1 MTIENAIG
9 ICQNTTRHSWGDLDH
24 IIDLMNQGQFGS
36 LDETTELRNILSEKI
51 QSLAIEDCAPY
62 ISVLSKTEIIRDR
75 RLCPEDFYYDGITH
89 EYSYLWKKLND
100 GKQPDWLGNDTRPV
114 HIYEAFDVAT
124 VYNQEQLYHPDY
136 IFLISEKRS
145 FQNYL
150 QSLTNA
156 SVGYHLFVMIEIEKD
171 NRVGLLFSKSGKWNP
186 YQKHPR
192 YYRMGSFICRMIYAE
207 GKDIHEIDG
216 APGSPKFLYL
226 LKQEKEEDA
235 SSIAICNSVK
245 DVNDEEYYCF
255 DYGHDKTFDF
265 SRKFAGDPL
274 LKQAINRT
282 KSPFLLR
289 KQRYAT
295 SPAIII
301 DFLTM
306 KAISFVKKSADE
318 DGCIFLLNDNHIA
331 VTLSNDYLTGQSNYT
346 RYKRATDK
354 LNDKLGRRF
363 NSLEAKVSSV
373 PGLQFHC
380 SSNEREVFISEIVPS
395 ILYGK
400 QRNRIGDGVSKGIIL
415 NPCGFD
421 ISKYLEKLENK
432 GFIKAIKGGADNSI
446 ILRYEKTDSCTI
458 SDIVL
463 FAFIMNC
470 KISSAYEALGN
481 EKVKTL
487 SESPRTKKE
496 WDIIYDM
503 TGWGSYP
510 DTHKSDDKK
519 DQTKDFQKYQTKDFQ
534 WKKTRREQ
542 EYSYNR
548 DEFPYSVIRK
558 NQKYTE
564 KYQFRTKYFSQLFSL
579 SERTLSSLK
588 QTATFTVRAKSKH
601 QDILDC
607 ILEVD
612 TPMRVKED
620 LLFLNWNK
628 HLVESGDYTQKEVS
642 ELFCPDGLH
651 LTGDPIKTDNNVWTV
666 NPDNQEERLWN
677 QSKFRCVFLSKDYN
691 SGDEGEGMNLREE
704 TGRDNKASGITLT
717 QFHKS
722 YFMMYYG
729 FMNCD
734 CDGTYPRMEEA
745 LDQDTISSYFYHN
758 PVVRINVK
766 KISGKSRCEDS
777 QLKKAIERDSKLIS
791 QQIDLYNPNIIVCL
805 NGEEKSPIMQFLLEK
820 YPDAVKIQYP
830 DEEFQFIYY
839 SKRSRVIIIH
849 EYHPSYLEGGEER
862 KYIGVRQLA
871 RFLKENPCAID

>member
-9 ICQNTTRHSWGDLDH
+9 ICQNTTRHSWRDLDH

-36 LDETTELRNILSEKI
+36 LDETRELWNNLSEKI

-216 APGSPKFLYL
+216 APGSPKFIYL
-226 LKQEKEEDA
+226 LKQEEEEEA
-235 SSIAICNSVK
+235 GSIAICNSVK

-255 DYGHDKTFDF
+255 DYGHKTLDF

-274 LKQAINRT
+274 LRQAINRT

-306 KAISFVKKSADE
+306 KAISFVKKSTDE
-318 DGCIFLLNDNHIA
+318 DDCIFLLNDNHIA
-331 VTLSNDYLTGQSNYT
+331 VTLSNDYLSDESNYT

-354 LNDKLGRRF
+354 LNDKLGRKF
-363 NSLEAKVSSV
+363 NSLEDKASSV

-380 SSNEREVFISEIVPS
+380 SRNERELFISEIVPS

-400 QRNRIGDGVSKGIIL
+400 QRNRMGNGVSKGIIL

-446 ILRYEKTDSCTI
+446 ILRYEKTDSCTT

-470 KISSAYEALGN
+470 KISSAYEALSN

-519 DQTKDFQKYQTKDFQ
+519 YQTKDFK
-534 WKKTRREQ
+534 WKKIRREQ

-548 DEFPYSVIRK
+548 DEFPYTVIRK
-558 NQKYTE
+558 DQKYTE

-588 QTATFTVRAKSKH
+588 QTAAFPVRAKSKH
-601 QDILDC
+601 RDILDC

-620 LLFLNWNK
+620 LLFVNWNK
-628 HLVESGDYTQKEVS
+628 HLVESGDYTQQEVS
-642 ELFCPDGLH
+642 DLFCPDGLH
-651 LTGDPIKTDNNVWTV
+651 LTGDPMKTDNNVWTV

-704 TGRDNKASGITLT
+704 TGRDNKASGITLN

-734 CDGTYPRMEEA
+734 CDGTYPPIEEA
-745 LDQDTISSYFYHN
+745 LDQKRVSSYFYHH

-791 QQIDLYNPNIIVCL
+791 QQIDLYNPNIIICL
-805 NGEEKSPIMQFLLEK
+805 NGEEKSPIMHFLMEK
-820 YPDAVKIQYP
+820 YPDAMKIQYP

-839 SKRSRVIIIH
+839 SKRSKVIIIH
-849 EYHPSYLEGGEER
+849 EYHPSCLEGGEER

-871 RFLKENPCAID
+871 RFLKENPGAID

>member
-1 MTIENAIG
+1 M
-9 ICQNTTRHSWGDLDH
+9 
-24 IIDLMNQGQFGS
+24 
-36 LDETTELRNILSEKI
+36 RNILSEKI
-51 QSLAIEDCAPY
+51 QSLAMEECAPY
-62 ISVLSKTEIIRDR
+62 ISVLSRTEIIRNR
-75 RLCPEDFYYDGITH
+75 NLCLEDFYYDGITH
-89 EYSYLWKKLND
+89 EYSYLWKKLNN
-100 GKQPDWLGNDTRPV
+100 GKQSDWLGNDTRPV

-124 VYNQEQLYHPDY
+124 VYDLEQLYHPDY
-136 IFLISEKRS
+136 IFLVSEKRS

-156 SVGYHLFVMIEIEKD
+156 SVGYHLFVMIEIEQD
-171 NRVGLLFSKSGKWNP
+171 NRMGLLFSKSGKWNP
-186 YQKHPR
+186 YQKHPS
-192 YYRMGSFICRMIYAE
+192 YYRNGSFKCRMIYAE

-216 APGSPKFLYL
+216 APGSPKFLFL

-245 DVNDEEYYCF
+245 DVNNEEYYCF

-354 LNDKLGRRF
+354 LNDKLGRKF

-400 QRNRIGDGVSKGIIL
+400 QRNKIGNGVSKGIIL

-432 GFIKAIKGGADNSI
+432 GFIKAIKGGPNNSI
-446 ILRYEKTDSCTI
+446 ILRYEKMDSCTI

-470 KISSAYEALGN
+470 KMSSAYEALSN

-496 WDIIYDM
+496 WDILYDM
-503 TGWGSYP
+503 TGWGTFP
-510 DTHKSDDKK
+510 NENKVDKK
-519 DQTKDFQKYQTKDFQ
+519 YETNDFQ

-548 DEFPYSVIRK
+548 NEFPYTGIG
-558 NQKYTE
+558 QDQIYTE
-564 KYQFRTKYFSQLFSL
+564 KYQFRTKYFSQLFSM
-579 SERTLSSLK
+579 SERTFSSLK
-588 QTATFTVRAKSKH
+588 QAAALPVRAKSKH
-601 QDILDC
+601 RDILDC

-612 TPMRVKED
+612 A
-620 LLFLNWNK
+620 
-628 HLVESGDYTQKEVS
+628 
-642 ELFCPDGLH
+642 
-651 LTGDPIKTDNNVWTV
+651 
-666 NPDNQEERLWN
+666 
-677 QSKFRCVFLSKDYN
+677 SKSN
-691 SGDEGEGMNLREE
+691 
-704 TGRDNKASGITLT
+704 
-717 QFHKS
+717 
-722 YFMMYYG
+722 
-729 FMNCD
+729 
-734 CDGTYPRMEEA
+734 
-745 LDQDTISSYFYHN
+745 
-758 PVVRINVK
+758 
-766 KISGKSRCEDS
+766 
-777 QLKKAIERDSKLIS
+777 
-791 QQIDLYNPNIIVCL
+791 
-805 NGEEKSPIMQFLLEK
+805 
-820 YPDAVKIQYP
+820 
-830 DEEFQFIYY
+830 
-839 SKRSRVIIIH
+839 
-849 EYHPSYLEGGEER
+849 
-862 KYIGVRQLA
+862 
-871 RFLKENPCAID
+871 

>member
-51 QSLAIEDCAPY
+51 QSLAMEECAPY
-62 ISVLSKTEIIRDR
+62 ISVLSRTEIIRNR
-75 RLCPEDFYYDGITH
+75 NLCLEDFYYDGITH
-89 EYSYLWKKLND
+89 EYSYLWKKLNN
-100 GKQPDWLGNDTRPV
+100 GKQSDWLGNDTRPV

-124 VYNQEQLYHPDY
+124 VYDLEQLYHPDY
-136 IFLISEKRS
+136 IFLVSEKRS

-156 SVGYHLFVMIEIEKD
+156 SVGYHLFVMIEIEQD
-171 NRVGLLFSKSGKWNP
+171 NRMGLLFSKSGKWNP
-186 YQKHPR
+186 YQKHPS
-192 YYRMGSFICRMIYAE
+192 YYRNGSFKCRMIYAE

-216 APGSPKFLYL
+216 APGSPKFLFL

-245 DVNDEEYYCF
+245 DVNNEEYYCF

-282 KSPFLLR
+282 KSPFRLR

-354 LNDKLGRRF
+354 LNDKLGRKF

-400 QRNRIGDGVSKGIIL
+400 QRNRMGNDVSKGIIL

-446 ILRYEKTDSCTI
+446 ILRYEKTDFCTI

-470 KISSAYEALGN
+470 KISS
-481 EKVKTL
+481 V
-487 SESPRTKKE
+487 
-496 WDIIYDM
+496 M
-503 TGWGSYP
+503 
-510 DTHKSDDKK
+510 
-519 DQTKDFQKYQTKDFQ
+519 
-534 WKKTRREQ
+534 
-542 EYSYNR
+542 
-548 DEFPYSVIRK
+548 
-558 NQKYTE
+558 
-564 KYQFRTKYFSQLFSL
+564 
-579 SERTLSSLK
+579 
-588 QTATFTVRAKSKH
+588 
-601 QDILDC
+601 
-607 ILEVD
+607 
-612 TPMRVKED
+612 
-620 LLFLNWNK
+620 
-628 HLVESGDYTQKEVS
+628 
-642 ELFCPDGLH
+642 
-651 LTGDPIKTDNNVWTV
+651 
-666 NPDNQEERLWN
+666 
-677 QSKFRCVFLSKDYN
+677 
-691 SGDEGEGMNLREE
+691 
-704 TGRDNKASGITLT
+704 
-717 QFHKS
+717 
-722 YFMMYYG
+722 
-729 FMNCD
+729 
-734 CDGTYPRMEEA
+734 
-745 LDQDTISSYFYHN
+745 
-758 PVVRINVK
+758 
-766 KISGKSRCEDS
+766 
-777 QLKKAIERDSKLIS
+777 
-791 QQIDLYNPNIIVCL
+791 
-805 NGEEKSPIMQFLLEK
+805 
-820 YPDAVKIQYP
+820 
-830 DEEFQFIYY
+830 
-839 SKRSRVIIIH
+839 
-849 EYHPSYLEGGEER
+849 
-862 KYIGVRQLA
+862 
-871 RFLKENPCAID
+871 

>member
-9 ICQNTTRHSWGDLDH
+9 ICQNTTRHSWEDLDH

-51 QSLAIEDCAPY
+51 QSLAIEECAPY
-62 ISVLSKTEIIRDR
+62 ISVLSRTEIIRNR
-75 RLCPEDFYYDGITH
+75 NLCLNDFYYDGITH
-89 EYSYLWKKLND
+89 EYSYLWKKLNN
-100 GKQPDWLGNDTRPV
+100 GRQSDWLGNDSRPV

-124 VYNQEQLYHPDY
+124 VYDLEQLYHPDY
-136 IFLISEKRS
+136 IFLVSEKRN

-171 NRVGLLFSKSGKWNP
+171 NRVGLMFSKSGKWNP

-192 YYRMGSFICRMIYAE
+192 YYRMGSFKCRMIYAE

-216 APGSPKFLYL
+216 APGSPKFLFL
-226 LKQEKEEDA
+226 LKQWKEEDA
-235 SSIAICNSVK
+235 GSIAICNSVK

-255 DYGHDKTFDF
+255 DYGHNNTFDF

-306 KAISFVKKSADE
+306 KAISFVKKSTDE

-331 VTLSNDYLTGQSNYT
+331 VTLSKDYLQDQSNYT

-354 LNDKLGRRF
+354 LNDKLGRLF

-373 PGLQFHC
+373 PGLQFHS
-380 SSNEREVFISEIVPS
+380 SSNERELFISEIVPS
-395 ILYGK
+395 VLYGK
-400 QRNRIGDGVSKGIIL
+400 QRNRMGNGVSKGIIL

-432 GFIKAIKGGADNSI
+432 GFIKAIKGGSNNSI
-446 ILRYEKTDSCTI
+446 ILRYEKTDICTT

-470 KISSAYEALGN
+470 KISSAYEALSN
-481 EKVKTL
+481 EKVNTL
-487 SESPRTKKE
+487 SDSPRTKKE

-503 TGWGSYP
+503 TGWGTFP
-510 DTHKSDDKK
+510 DDNKVNKK
-519 DQTKDFQKYQTKDFQ
+519 YETKGFQ

-548 DEFPYSVIRK
+548 NEFPYSGIGQDQIYK
-558 NQKYTE
+558 E
-564 KYQFRTKYFSQLFSL
+564 KYQFRTKYFSQLFSM
-579 SERTLSSLK
+579 SERTFSSLK
-588 QTATFTVRAKSKH
+588 QTAAFPVRAKDKH
-601 QDILDC
+601 RDTLDC

-612 TPMRVKED
+612 
-620 LLFLNWNK
+620 
-628 HLVESGDYTQKEVS
+628 
-642 ELFCPDGLH
+642 ELD
-651 LTGDPIKTDNNVWTV
+651 
-666 NPDNQEERLWN
+666 
-677 QSKFRCVFLSKDYN
+677 
-691 SGDEGEGMNLREE
+691 
-704 TGRDNKASGITLT
+704 
-717 QFHKS
+717 
-722 YFMMYYG
+722 
-729 FMNCD
+729 
-734 CDGTYPRMEEA
+734 
-745 LDQDTISSYFYHN
+745 
-758 PVVRINVK
+758 
-766 KISGKSRCEDS
+766 
-777 QLKKAIERDSKLIS
+777 
-791 QQIDLYNPNIIVCL
+791 
-805 NGEEKSPIMQFLLEK
+805 
-820 YPDAVKIQYP
+820 
-830 DEEFQFIYY
+830 
-839 SKRSRVIIIH
+839 
-849 EYHPSYLEGGEER
+849 R
-862 KYIGVRQLA
+862 K
-871 RFLKENPCAID
+871 

>member
-9 ICQNTTRHSWGDLDH
+9 ICQNTTRHSWEDLDH

-51 QSLAIEDCAPY
+51 QSLAIEECAPY
-62 ISVLSKTEIIRDR
+62 ISVLSRTEIIRNR
-75 RLCPEDFYYDGITH
+75 NLCLDDFYYDGITH

-100 GKQPDWLGNDTRPV
+100 GRQSDWLGNDSRPV

-124 VYNQEQLYHPDY
+124 VYDLEQLYHPDY
-136 IFLISEKRS
+136 IFLVSEKRN

-171 NRVGLLFSKSGKWNP
+171 NRVGLMFSKSGKWNP
-186 YQKHPR
+186 YQKQPL
-192 YYRMGSFICRMIYAE
+192 YYRMGSFKCRMIYAE

-216 APGSPKFLYL
+216 APGSPKFLFL
-226 LKQEKEEDA
+226 LKQWKEEDA
-235 SSIAICNSVK
+235 GSIAICNSVK

-255 DYGHDKTFDF
+255 DYGHNNTFDF

-306 KAISFVKKSADE
+306 KAISFVKKSTDE

-331 VTLSNDYLTGQSNYT
+331 FTLSKDYLQDQSNYT

-354 LNDKLGRRF
+354 LNDKLGRLF

-373 PGLQFHC
+373 PGLQFHS
-380 SSNEREVFISEIVPS
+380 SSNERELFISEIVPS

-400 QRNRIGDGVSKGIIL
+400 QRNRMGNGVSKGIIL

-432 GFIKAIKGGADNSI
+432 GFIKAIKGGSNNSI
-446 ILRYEKTDSCTI
+446 ILRYEKTDICTT

-470 KISSAYEALGN
+470 KISSAYEALSD
-481 EKVKTL
+481 EKVNTL
-487 SESPRTKKE
+487 SDSPRTKKE
-496 WDIIYDM
+496 WDIIYDI

-519 DQTKDFQKYQTKDFQ
+519 DQTKKFQKYQTKDFQ

-548 DEFPYSVIRK
+548 NEFPYTGIGQDQIYK
-558 NQKYTE
+558 E
-564 KYQFRTKYFSQLFSL
+564 KYQFRTKYFSQLFSM
-579 SERTLSSLK
+579 SERTFSSLK
-588 QTATFTVRAKSKH
+588 QTAAFPVRAKDKH
-601 QDILDC
+601 RDILDC

-612 TPMRVKED
+612 
-620 LLFLNWNK
+620 
-628 HLVESGDYTQKEVS
+628 
-642 ELFCPDGLH
+642 
-651 LTGDPIKTDNNVWTV
+651 
-666 NPDNQEERLWN
+666 
-677 QSKFRCVFLSKDYN
+677 
-691 SGDEGEGMNLREE
+691 
-704 TGRDNKASGITLT
+704 
-717 QFHKS
+717 
-722 YFMMYYG
+722 
-729 FMNCD
+729 
-734 CDGTYPRMEEA
+734 A
-745 LDQDTISSYFYHN
+745 LD
-758 PVVRINVK
+758 
-766 KISGKSRCEDS
+766 
-777 QLKKAIERDSKLIS
+777 
-791 QQIDLYNPNIIVCL
+791 
-805 NGEEKSPIMQFLLEK
+805 
-820 YPDAVKIQYP
+820 
-830 DEEFQFIYY
+830 
-839 SKRSRVIIIH
+839 
-849 EYHPSYLEGGEER
+849 R
-862 KYIGVRQLA
+862 K
-871 RFLKENPCAID
+871 

>member
-51 QSLAIEDCAPY
+51 QSLAMEECAPF
-62 ISVLSKTEIIRDR
+62 ISVLSRTEIIRDR
-75 RLCPEDFYYDGITH
+75 KLCLEDFYYDGITH
-89 EYSYLWKKLND
+89 EYSSLWKKLND
-100 GKQPDWLGNDTRPV
+100 GRQSDWLGNDTRPV

-124 VYNQEQLYHPDY
+124 VYEQEQFYHPDY
-136 IFLISEKRS
+136 IFLVSEKRS

-171 NRVGLLFSKSGKWNP
+171 NRIGLLFSKSGKWNP

-192 YYRMGSFICRMIYAE
+192 YYRMGSFKCRMIYAE

-226 LKQEKEEDA
+226 LKQEEEEEA
-235 SSIAICNSVK
+235 GSIAICNSVK

-255 DYGHDKTFDF
+255 DYGHNKTFDF

-331 VTLSNDYLTGQSNYT
+331 VTLSNDYLSDESNYT

-354 LNDKLGRRF
+354 LNDKLGRKF

-400 QRNRIGDGVSKGIIL
+400 QRNKIGNGVSKGIIL

-432 GFIKAIKGGADNSI
+432 GFIKAIKGGPNNSI
-446 ILRYEKTDSCTI
+446 ILRYEKMDSCTI

-470 KISSAYEALGN
+470 KMSSAYEALSN

-496 WDIIYDM
+496 WDILYDM
-503 TGWGSYP
+503 TGWGTFP
-510 DTHKSDDKK
+510 DENKVDKK
-519 DQTKDFQKYQTKDFQ
+519 YETNDFQ

-548 DEFPYSVIRK
+548 NEFPYTGIG
-558 NQKYTE
+558 QDQIYTE
-564 KYQFRTKYFSQLFSL
+564 KYQFRTKYFSQLFSM
-579 SERTLSSLK
+579 SERTFSSLK
-588 QTATFTVRAKSKH
+588 QAAALPVRAKSKH
-601 QDILDC
+601 RDILDC

-612 TPMRVKED
+612 A
-620 LLFLNWNK
+620 
-628 HLVESGDYTQKEVS
+628 
-642 ELFCPDGLH
+642 
-651 LTGDPIKTDNNVWTV
+651 
-666 NPDNQEERLWN
+666 
-677 QSKFRCVFLSKDYN
+677 SKSN
-691 SGDEGEGMNLREE
+691 
-704 TGRDNKASGITLT
+704 
-717 QFHKS
+717 
-722 YFMMYYG
+722 
-729 FMNCD
+729 
-734 CDGTYPRMEEA
+734 
-745 LDQDTISSYFYHN
+745 
-758 PVVRINVK
+758 
-766 KISGKSRCEDS
+766 
-777 QLKKAIERDSKLIS
+777 
-791 QQIDLYNPNIIVCL
+791 
-805 NGEEKSPIMQFLLEK
+805 
-820 YPDAVKIQYP
+820 
-830 DEEFQFIYY
+830 
-839 SKRSRVIIIH
+839 
-849 EYHPSYLEGGEER
+849 
-862 KYIGVRQLA
+862 
-871 RFLKENPCAID
+871 

>member
-51 QSLAIEDCAPY
+51 QSLAMEECAPF
-62 ISVLSKTEIIRDR
+62 ISVLSRTEIIRDR
-75 RLCPEDFYYDGITH
+75 KLCLEDFYYDGIIH
-89 EYSYLWKKLND
+89 EYSDLWKKLND
-100 GKQPDWLGNDTRPV
+100 GRQSDWLGNDTRPV
-114 HIYEAFDVAT
+114 HIYEAFDIAT
-124 VYNQEQLYHPDY
+124 VYEQEQYYQPEY
-136 IFLISEKRS
+136 IFLVSEKSS

-171 NRVGLLFSKSGKWNP
+171 NRIGLLFSKSGIWNP
-186 YQKHPR
+186 YQKQPR
-192 YYRMGSFICRMIYAE
+192 YYRKGSFKCRMIYAE

-226 LKQEKEEDA
+226 LKQEKEEEA
-235 SSIAICNSVK
+235 GSIAICNSVK

-255 DYGHDKTFDF
+255 DYGHNNTFDF

-306 KAISFVKKSADE
+306 KAISFVKKSTDE

-331 VTLSNDYLTGQSNYT
+331 VTLSKDYLQDQSNYT

-354 LNDKLGRRF
+354 LNDKLGRKF

-400 QRNRIGDGVSKGIIL
+400 QRNRMGNGVSKGIIL

-470 KISSAYEALGN
+470 KISSAYEALSN

-588 QTATFTVRAKSKH
+588 QTAAFTVRAKSKH

-717 QFHKS
+717 KFHKS

-729 FMNCD
+729 FMNSD
-734 CDGTYPRMEEA
+734 CDGTYPPIEEA
-745 LDQDTISSYFYHN
+745 LDQEKVSSYFYHH

-777 QLKKAIERDSKLIS
+777 QLKKALERDSKLIS

-805 NGEEKSPIMQFLLEK
+805 NGEEKSPIMHFLMEK
-820 YPDAVKIQYP
+820 YPDAMKIQYP
-830 DEEFQFIYY
+830 DEEFQFIFY
-839 SKRSRVIIIH
+839 SKRSKVIIIH

-871 RFLKENPCAID
+871 RFLKENPGAID

>member
-51 QSLAIEDCAPY
+51 QSLAMEECAPY
-62 ISVLSKTEIIRDR
+62 ISVLSRTEIIRNR
-75 RLCPEDFYYDGITH
+75 NLCLEDFYYDGITH
-89 EYSYLWKKLND
+89 EYSYLWKKLNN
-100 GKQPDWLGNDTRPV
+100 GKQSDWLGNDTRPV

-124 VYNQEQLYHPDY
+124 VYDLEQLYHPDY
-136 IFLISEKRS
+136 IFLVSEKRS

-156 SVGYHLFVMIEIEKD
+156 SVGYHLFVMIEIEQD
-171 NRVGLLFSKSGKWNP
+171 NRMGLLFSKSGKWNP

-192 YYRMGSFICRMIYAE
+192 YYSMESFKCRMIYAE

-216 APGSPKFLYL
+216 APGSPKFLFL

-245 DVNDEEYYCF
+245 DVNNEEYYCF

-354 LNDKLGRRF
+354 LNDKLGRKF

-400 QRNRIGDGVSKGIIL
+400 QRNKIGNGVSKGIIL

-432 GFIKAIKGGADNSI
+432 GFIKAIKGGPNNSI
-446 ILRYEKTDSCTI
+446 ILRYEKMDSCTI

-470 KISSAYEALGN
+470 KMSSAYEALSN

-496 WDIIYDM
+496 WDILYDM
-503 TGWGSYP
+503 TGWGTFP
-510 DTHKSDDKK
+510 DENKVDKK
-519 DQTKDFQKYQTKDFQ
+519 YETNDFQ

-548 DEFPYSVIRK
+548 NEFPYTGIG
-558 NQKYTE
+558 QDQIYTE
-564 KYQFRTKYFSQLFSL
+564 KYQFRTKYFSQLFSM
-579 SERTLSSLK
+579 SERTFSSLK
-588 QTATFTVRAKSKH
+588 QAAALPVRAKSKH
-601 QDILDC
+601 RDILDC

-612 TPMRVKED
+612 A
-620 LLFLNWNK
+620 
-628 HLVESGDYTQKEVS
+628 
-642 ELFCPDGLH
+642 
-651 LTGDPIKTDNNVWTV
+651 
-666 NPDNQEERLWN
+666 
-677 QSKFRCVFLSKDYN
+677 SKSN
-691 SGDEGEGMNLREE
+691 
-704 TGRDNKASGITLT
+704 
-717 QFHKS
+717 
-722 YFMMYYG
+722 
-729 FMNCD
+729 
-734 CDGTYPRMEEA
+734 
-745 LDQDTISSYFYHN
+745 
-758 PVVRINVK
+758 
-766 KISGKSRCEDS
+766 
-777 QLKKAIERDSKLIS
+777 
-791 QQIDLYNPNIIVCL
+791 
-805 NGEEKSPIMQFLLEK
+805 
-820 YPDAVKIQYP
+820 
-830 DEEFQFIYY
+830 
-839 SKRSRVIIIH
+839 
-849 EYHPSYLEGGEER
+849 
-862 KYIGVRQLA
+862 
-871 RFLKENPCAID
+871 

>member
-51 QSLAIEDCAPY
+51 QSLAMEECAPF
-62 ISVLSKTEIIRDR
+62 ISVLSRTEIIRDR
-75 RLCPEDFYYDGITH
+75 KLCLEDFYYDGIIH
-89 EYSYLWKKLND
+89 EYSDLWKKLND
-100 GKQPDWLGNDTRPV
+100 GRQSDWLGNDTRPV
-114 HIYEAFDVAT
+114 HIYEAFDIAT
-124 VYNQEQLYHPDY
+124 VYEQEQYYQPEY
-136 IFLISEKRS
+136 IFLVSEKSS

-171 NRVGLLFSKSGKWNP
+171 NRIGLLFSKSGIWNP
-186 YQKHPR
+186 YQKQPR
-192 YYRMGSFICRMIYAE
+192 YYRKGSFKCRMIYAE

-226 LKQEKEEDA
+226 LKQEKEEEA
-235 SSIAICNSVK
+235 GSIAICNSVK

-255 DYGHDKTFDF
+255 DYDLNKTFDF

-274 LKQAINRT
+274 LRQAINRT

-306 KAISFVKKSADE
+306 KAISFVKKSTDE
-318 DGCIFLLNDNHIA
+318 DDCIFLLNDNHIA
-331 VTLSNDYLTGQSNYT
+331 VTLSNDYLSDESNYT

-354 LNDKLGRRF
+354 LNDKLGRKF

-400 QRNRIGDGVSKGIIL
+400 QRNRMGNGVSKGIIL

-470 KISSAYEALGN
+470 KISSAYEALSN

-588 QTATFTVRAKSKH
+588 QTAAFTVRAKSKH

-717 QFHKS
+717 KFHKS

-729 FMNCD
+729 FMNSD
-734 CDGTYPRMEEA
+734 CDGTYPPIEEA
-745 LDQDTISSYFYHN
+745 LDQEKVSSYFYHH

-805 NGEEKSPIMQFLLEK
+805 NGEEKSPIMHFLMEK
-820 YPDAVKIQYP
+820 YPDAMKIQYP
-830 DEEFQFIYY
+830 DEEFQFIFY
-839 SKRSRVIIIH
+839 SKRSKVIIIH

-871 RFLKENPCAID
+871 RFLKENPGAID

>member
-9 ICQNTTRHSWGDLDH
+9 ICQNTTRHSWGVLDH

-51 QSLAIEDCAPY
+51 QSLAMEECAPY
-62 ISVLSKTEIIRDR
+62 ISVLSRTEIIRNR
-75 RLCPEDFYYDGITH
+75 NLCLEDFYYDGISH
-89 EYSYLWKKLND
+89 DYSNLWKKLNN
-100 GKQPDWLGNDTRPV
+100 GRQSDWLGNDTRPV

-124 VYNQEQLYHPDY
+124 IYDLEQFYHPDY
-136 IFLISEKRS
+136 IFLVSEKRN

-171 NRVGLLFSKSGKWNP
+171 DRVGLMFSKSSKWNP

-192 YYRMGSFICRMIYAE
+192 YYSMESFKCRMIYAE

-226 LKQEKEEDA
+226 LKQLKEEDA
-235 SSIAICNSVK
+235 GSIAICNIVK
-245 DVNDEEYYCF
+245 DVYDEEYYCF
-255 DYGHDKTFDF
+255 DYGHKTLDF
-265 SRKFAGDPL
+265 SRQFAGDPL
-274 LKQAINRT
+274 LRQAINRT

-306 KAISFVKKSADE
+306 KAISFVKKSTDE
-318 DGCIFLLNDNHIA
+318 DGCVFLLNDNHIA
-331 VTLSNDYLTGQSNYT
+331 ITLSKDYLADESNYT

-354 LNDKLGRRF
+354 LNDKLGRLF
-363 NSLEAKVSSV
+363 NSLEAKVSYV
-373 PGLQFHC
+373 PGLQFHS
-380 SSNEREVFISEIVPS
+380 SSNERELFISEIVPS
-395 ILYGK
+395 VLYGK
-400 QRNRIGDGVSKGIIL
+400 QRNRMGNGVSKGIIL

-446 ILRYEKTDSCTI
+446 ILRYEKTDFCTI

-470 KISSAYEALGN
+470 KISSAYEALSN

-496 WDIIYDM
+496 WDIIYDI

-519 DQTKDFQKYQTKDFQ
+519 DQTKKFQKYQTKDFQ

-548 DEFPYSVIRK
+548 NEFPYTGIGQDQIYK
-558 NQKYTE
+558 E
-564 KYQFRTKYFSQLFSL
+564 KYQFRTKYFSQLFSM
-579 SERTLSSLK
+579 SERTFSSLK
-588 QTATFTVRAKSKH
+588 QTAAFPVRAKDKH
-601 QDILDC
+601 RDILDC

-612 TPMRVKED
+612 
-620 LLFLNWNK
+620 
-628 HLVESGDYTQKEVS
+628 
-642 ELFCPDGLH
+642 
-651 LTGDPIKTDNNVWTV
+651 
-666 NPDNQEERLWN
+666 
-677 QSKFRCVFLSKDYN
+677 
-691 SGDEGEGMNLREE
+691 
-704 TGRDNKASGITLT
+704 
-717 QFHKS
+717 
-722 YFMMYYG
+722 
-729 FMNCD
+729 
-734 CDGTYPRMEEA
+734 A
-745 LDQDTISSYFYHN
+745 LD
-758 PVVRINVK
+758 
-766 KISGKSRCEDS
+766 
-777 QLKKAIERDSKLIS
+777 
-791 QQIDLYNPNIIVCL
+791 
-805 NGEEKSPIMQFLLEK
+805 
-820 YPDAVKIQYP
+820 
-830 DEEFQFIYY
+830 
-839 SKRSRVIIIH
+839 
-849 EYHPSYLEGGEER
+849 R
-862 KYIGVRQLA
+862 K
-871 RFLKENPCAID
+871 

>member
-51 QSLAIEDCAPY
+51 QSLAMEECAPY
-62 ISVLSKTEIIRDR
+62 ISVLSRTEIIRNR
-75 RLCPEDFYYDGITH
+75 NLCLEDFYYDGITH
-89 EYSYLWKKLND
+89 EYSYLWKKLNN
-100 GKQPDWLGNDTRPV
+100 GKQSDWLGNDTRPV

-124 VYNQEQLYHPDY
+124 VYDLEQLYHPDY
-136 IFLISEKRS
+136 IFLVSEKRS

-156 SVGYHLFVMIEIEKD
+156 SVGYHLFVMIEIEQD
-171 NRVGLLFSKSGKWNP
+171 NRMGLLFSKSGKWNP
-186 YQKHPR
+186 YQKHPS
-192 YYRMGSFICRMIYAE
+192 YYRNGSFKCRMIYAE

-216 APGSPKFLYL
+216 APGSPKFLFL

-245 DVNDEEYYCF
+245 DVNNEEYYCF

-354 LNDKLGRRF
+354 LNDKLGRKF

-380 SSNEREVFISEIVPS
+380 SSNEREVFI
-395 ILYGK
+395 LYGK
-400 QRNRIGDGVSKGIIL
+400 QRNKIGNGVSKGIIL

-432 GFIKAIKGGADNSI
+432 GFIKAIKGGPNNSI
-446 ILRYEKTDSCTI
+446 ILRYEKMDSCTI

-470 KISSAYEALGN
+470 KMSSAYEALSN

-496 WDIIYDM
+496 WDILYDM
-503 TGWGSYP
+503 TGWGTFP
-510 DTHKSDDKK
+510 DENKVDKK
-519 DQTKDFQKYQTKDFQ
+519 YETNDFQ

-548 DEFPYSVIRK
+548 NEFPYTGIG
-558 NQKYTE
+558 QDQIYTE
-564 KYQFRTKYFSQLFSL
+564 KYQFRTKYFSQLFSM
-579 SERTLSSLK
+579 SERTFSSLK
-588 QTATFTVRAKSKH
+588 QAAALPVRAKSKH
-601 QDILDC
+601 RDILDC

-612 TPMRVKED
+612 A
-620 LLFLNWNK
+620 
-628 HLVESGDYTQKEVS
+628 
-642 ELFCPDGLH
+642 
-651 LTGDPIKTDNNVWTV
+651 
-666 NPDNQEERLWN
+666 
-677 QSKFRCVFLSKDYN
+677 SKSN
-691 SGDEGEGMNLREE
+691 
-704 TGRDNKASGITLT
+704 
-717 QFHKS
+717 
-722 YFMMYYG
+722 
-729 FMNCD
+729 
-734 CDGTYPRMEEA
+734 
-745 LDQDTISSYFYHN
+745 
-758 PVVRINVK
+758 
-766 KISGKSRCEDS
+766 
-777 QLKKAIERDSKLIS
+777 
-791 QQIDLYNPNIIVCL
+791 
-805 NGEEKSPIMQFLLEK
+805 
-820 YPDAVKIQYP
+820 
-830 DEEFQFIYY
+830 
-839 SKRSRVIIIH
+839 
-849 EYHPSYLEGGEER
+849 
-862 KYIGVRQLA
+862 
-871 RFLKENPCAID
+871 

>member
-51 QSLAIEDCAPY
+51 QSLAMEECAPF
-62 ISVLSKTEIIRDR
+62 ISVLSRTEIIRDR
-75 RLCPEDFYYDGITH
+75 KLCLEDFYYDGITH
-89 EYSYLWKKLND
+89 EYSSLWKKLND
-100 GKQPDWLGNDTRPV
+100 GRQSDWLGNDTRPV

-124 VYNQEQLYHPDY
+124 VYEQEQFYHPDY
-136 IFLISEKRS
+136 IFLVSEKRN

-171 NRVGLLFSKSGKWNP
+171 NRIGLLFSKSGKWNP

-192 YYRMGSFICRMIYAE
+192 YYRMGSFKCRMIYAE

-226 LKQEKEEDA
+226 LKQEKEEEA
-235 SSIAICNSVK
+235 GSIAICNSVK

-255 DYGHDKTFDF
+255 DYDLNKTFDF

-274 LKQAINRT
+274 LRQAINRT

-306 KAISFVKKSADE
+306 KAISFVKKSTDE
-318 DGCIFLLNDNHIA
+318 DDCIFLLNDNHIA
-331 VTLSNDYLTGQSNYT
+331 VTLSNDYLSDESNYT

-354 LNDKLGRRF
+354 LNDKLGRKF

-400 QRNRIGDGVSKGIIL
+400 QRNRMGNGVSKGIIL

-470 KISSAYEALGN
+470 KISSAYEALSN

-496 WDIIYDM
+496 WDIIYDI

-519 DQTKDFQKYQTKDFQ
+519 DQTKKFQKYQTKDFQ

-548 DEFPYSVIRK
+548 NEFPYTGIGQDQIYK
-558 NQKYTE
+558 E
-564 KYQFRTKYFSQLFSL
+564 KYQFRTKYFSQLFSM
-579 SERTLSSLK
+579 SERTFSSLK
-588 QTATFTVRAKSKH
+588 QTAAFPVRAKDKH
-601 QDILDC
+601 RDILDC

-612 TPMRVKED
+612 
-620 LLFLNWNK
+620 
-628 HLVESGDYTQKEVS
+628 
-642 ELFCPDGLH
+642 
-651 LTGDPIKTDNNVWTV
+651 
-666 NPDNQEERLWN
+666 
-677 QSKFRCVFLSKDYN
+677 
-691 SGDEGEGMNLREE
+691 
-704 TGRDNKASGITLT
+704 
-717 QFHKS
+717 
-722 YFMMYYG
+722 
-729 FMNCD
+729 
-734 CDGTYPRMEEA
+734 A
-745 LDQDTISSYFYHN
+745 LD
-758 PVVRINVK
+758 
-766 KISGKSRCEDS
+766 
-777 QLKKAIERDSKLIS
+777 
-791 QQIDLYNPNIIVCL
+791 
-805 NGEEKSPIMQFLLEK
+805 
-820 YPDAVKIQYP
+820 
-830 DEEFQFIYY
+830 
-839 SKRSRVIIIH
+839 
-849 EYHPSYLEGGEER
+849 R
-862 KYIGVRQLA
+862 K
-871 RFLKENPCAID
+871 